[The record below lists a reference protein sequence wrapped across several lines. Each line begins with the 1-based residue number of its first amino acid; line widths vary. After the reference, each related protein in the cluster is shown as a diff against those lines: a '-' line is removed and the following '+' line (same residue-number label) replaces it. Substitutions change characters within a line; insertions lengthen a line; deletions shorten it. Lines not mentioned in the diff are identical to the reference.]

1 MADLEKDI
9 NQTENP
15 ESTTPVIPSNDDFNL
30 NLSDSEGTNDTS
42 PSGEIFSNP
51 VETSSVEWSTA
62 NVDFTE
68 SQAQP
73 NLEEGD
79 SHKSFL
85 SDDSFENN
93 MADAPQE
100 SNPIEWVS
108 ESNSVEAAEAPVEN
122 PVENL
127 LKEPTNQSE
136 VSSNPESNNNEII
149 LWKFDNEM
157 INTTEKEASIDHMNE
172 ASSPIW
178 ESNNQDR
185 EKAKLVQK
193 EKLALLI
200 KSHEAK
206 AKSKWFTMWI
216 LSGILLTLAI
226 MVVAFVFA
234 KDQVLNLIDTI
245 SGSTSSTVIESSE
258 INDDEIIDEEVIDD
272 EISEDEE
279 DIQAEDEE
287 DTLSEDEEMEDIE
300 IEGDNEVSDWNDYYA
315 QVDKI
320 LAAWYDKET
329 AKEYLEDILWEV
341 MAGDEPD
348 TELTTYISQSILNL
362 TVNSSKET
370 DDETDNSESNTQ
382 LSTEDED
389 DGKWYTIKHVAT
401 EEEANWVLPAHC
413 SDLTCYG
420 EDKEFTPC
428 TAFRLAEN
436 LDENAHRIWSNWTC
450 RYKDPSEL
458 VYVEI
463 K

>member
-9 NQTENP
+9 NQTENT
-15 ESTTPVIPSNDDFNL
+15 ESTAPVIPSNDDFNL
-30 NLSDSEGTNDTS
+30 NLSDSEGVNEVSSSEET
-42 PSGEIFSNP
+42 FSNP

-62 NVDFTE
+62 NVDFAE
-68 SQAQP
+68 AQVQP
-73 NLEEGD
+73 NLAG
-79 SHKSFL
+79 
-85 SDDSFENN
+85 DDSFGKN
-93 MADAPQE
+93 MANTPQE
-100 SNPIEWVS
+100 SNPVELVS
-108 ESNSVEAAEAPVEN
+108 ESNSVEITETPVEN

-127 LKEPTNQSE
+127 LKESTDQSG
-136 VSSNPESNNNEII
+136 VSSNPESDSGEII

-157 INTTEKEASIDHMNE
+157 INTTEKESSLNHEIP
-172 ASSPIW
+172 SPIW
-178 ESNNQDR
+178 ESNNQEH
-185 EKAKLVQK
+185 EKAKLAQK

-226 MVVAFVFA
+226 VVVAFVFA
-234 KDQVLNLIDTI
+234 KDQVLNLIDSI
-245 SGSTSSTVIESSE
+245 SGTASSTVIESSE
-258 INDDEIIDEEVIDD
+258 INDEELNDEEVIDD

-279 DIQAEDEE
+279 DTLSEDEE
-287 DTLSEDEEMEDIE
+287 DTLSEDEEDVLSSDEEAEDIE
-300 IEGDNEVSDWNDYYA
+300 IESDNEVSDWNDYYA
-315 QVDKI
+315 QIDKI

-329 AKEYLEDILWEV
+329 AKKYLEDILWEV

-389 DGKWYTIKHVAT
+389 DGKWYTIKHVAA

-450 RYKDPSEL
+450 RYKDASEL
-458 VYVEI
+458 VYVEF